1 MRRRVGG
8 LLAAGVVLAG
18 AAVASP
24 AFASP
29 FAGTSLTQATQGVQ
43 SAQDKLAAAEQDVRS
58 ATAQAQQIADAVVE
72 LRGEQASAQVDV
84 TNARADARQA
94 IRFAYDSAGVDPS
107 TSLLAD
113 LSGSDPGLADQVRN
127 RQMRAAGARIATLE
141 QSVAHLGAVGRML
154 ATRRV
159 AADQAAARAISAAD
173 SARIQLAAA
182 EKTDSEVRQRA
193 AMAAQRRELGRL
205 NAQLAASLLS
215 IEAGSEKLVA
225 DTPAELRKLYQ
236 RAATTCPG
244 LPWGVLAG
252 IGQVE
257 TDNGRVKA
265 VSSAGAMGP
274 MQFMPATWAVYGVDG
289 DGDGKADILNQVD
302 AVYSAAHYLCASGG
316 GKSATLYAAIFA
328 YNHSNFYV
336 NTVLGLAAQYH

>member
-1 MRRRVGG
+1 M
-8 LLAAGVVLAG
+8 
-18 AAVASP
+18 
-24 AFASP
+24 
-29 FAGTSLTQATQGVQ
+29 Q
-43 SAQDKLAAAEQDVRS
+43 SAQARLAAAEQEVRS
-58 ATAQAQQIADAVVE
+58 ATQQAQQIADAVVK
-72 LRGEQASAQVDV
+72 LRGEQAAAQVEV
-84 TNARADARQA
+84 TRARADARQA

-107 TSLLAD
+107 ASLLAD

-127 RQMRAAGARIATLE
+127 RRMRAAGVRIADL
-141 QSVAHLGAVGRML
+141 QGSVVQLAALGGKL
-154 ATRRV
+154 ADRRV
-159 AADQAAARAISAAD
+159 AADQAAARAIGAAQV
-173 SARIQLAAA
+173 ARAQLAAA
-182 EKTDSEVRQRA
+182 AKTDDQVRQRA
-193 AMAAQRRELGRL
+193 AKAAQRRELDRL
-205 NAQLAASLLS
+205 NAQLAAALQSLDS
-215 IEAGSEKLVA
+215 GSEKLVA
-225 DTPAELRKLYQ
+225 DTPAELRSLYQ
-236 RAATTCPG
+236 RAAKTCPG

-316 GKSATLYAAIFA
+316 GKSDKLYAAIFA
-328 YNHSNFYV
+328 YNHSDFYV